1 MVIPLV
7 LWNQPDLAI
16 AHIPEVKLNVSS
28 AVRLIDQAAN
38 PSPVQPVKSLG
49 SNKNYNT
56 TTTVVWDALHY
67 TRPPSHNKRMGGSS
81 IVSF

>member
-28 AVRLIDQAAN
+28 AVRLIDQAAIPPLYNQWN
-38 PSPVQPVKSLG
+38 PCDQIRTITLLCFETQLP
-49 SNKNYNT
+49 
-56 TTTVVWDALHY
+56 Y
-67 TRPPSHNKRMGGSS
+67 TRPPSRNKRVGGSS